1 MIKKINPIWLS
12 FLLLGL
18 MFLLPN
24 PAPATQAHSDPEGL
38 YVHQFAH
45 AFFII
50 SLWIFIYWLR
60 FRDLVKETGWRYIQY
75 AALFLILWN
84 MDAAIAHLLDEQ
96 LNMIEVERI
105 GTWHIKI
112 SSADN
117 TVFTVV
123 LYYLVKLDHLLCV
136 PALFFFSAGIRQLL
150 KGTPPPR
157 ADPMIE
163 GETPL

>member
-1 MIKKINPIWLS
+1 MLKKINPMWLFLLS
-12 FLLLGL
+12 FVL
-18 MFLLPN
+18 MFILPDL
-24 PAPATQAHSDPEGL
+24 ALATQAHSDPEGL

-84 MDAAIAHLLDEQ
+84 TDAAIAHLLDEQ
-96 LNMIEVERI
+96 LNIIAVERV
-105 GTWHIKI
+105 GPWHIKI
-112 SSADN
+112 TSTDN
-117 TVFTVV
+117 TVFTIV

-136 PALFFFSAGIRQLL
+136 PALLFFSAGIRQLL
-150 KGTPPPR
+150 KGTPPPM